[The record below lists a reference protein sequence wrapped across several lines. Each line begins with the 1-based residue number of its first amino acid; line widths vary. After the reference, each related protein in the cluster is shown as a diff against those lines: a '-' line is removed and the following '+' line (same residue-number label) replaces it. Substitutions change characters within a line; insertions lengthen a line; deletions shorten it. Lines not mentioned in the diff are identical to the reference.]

1 MRTSLTQTHTQKT
14 KTKKTHRASSQ
25 NSSLNRKYLHYSR
38 GKACYRLAI
47 QNSIDA
53 LFSALFLVVLIHST
67 GWKAKAT
74 TQTRKKVLKEKQAF
88 LSAMVC
94 PDKNWRKQWILNT
107 VLYLLPLTSSL
118 RRMVLFSTSV
128 LVDIIHCWIILK
140 NSLGTT
146 LKKKKKNPQKVTPN
160 APHPRIFCP
169 KDTFV
174 PSSRKTT
181 FSTPDA
187 GDVAQ
192 AVLLTLWLW
201 VSLSFANNLWHI
213 CCACA
218 LQILYFLMI
227 FAKENRAQWG
237 EVCPHKSAL

>member
-47 QNSIDA
+47 QNSIDT

-74 TQTRKKVLKEKQAF
+74 AQTRKKVLKEKQAF

-128 LVDIIHCWIILK
+128 FVDIIHCWIILK

-146 LKKKKKNPQKVTPN
+146 LKKKKRIHRKWHLTHHTQGSPVPKTPLF
-160 APHPRIFCP
+160 P
-169 KDTFV
+169 
-174 PSSRKTT
+174 
-181 FSTPDA
+181 
-187 GDVAQ
+187 AQ
-192 AVLLTLWLW
+192 GKQHLAHRMLGT
-201 VSLSFANNLWHI
+201 WHK
-213 CCACA
+213 
-218 LQILYFLMI
+218 QFY
-227 FAKENRAQWG
+227 
-237 EVCPHKSAL
+237 

>member
-1 MRTSLTQTHTQKT
+1 VRTSLTQTHTQKT

-74 TQTRKKVLKEKQAF
+74 AQTRKKVLKEKQAF

-107 VLYLLPLTSSL
+107 VLYFMSTTQNLCLWNFTYYKIYNLTVIKWYINRLIKILTQNWRSS
-118 RRMVLFSTSV
+118 S
-128 LVDIIHCWIILK
+128 
-140 NSLGTT
+140 
-146 LKKKKKNPQKVTPN
+146 
-160 APHPRIFCP
+160 
-169 KDTFV
+169 
-174 PSSRKTT
+174 
-181 FSTPDA
+181 
-187 GDVAQ
+187 
-192 AVLLTLWLW
+192 
-201 VSLSFANNLWHI
+201 
-213 CCACA
+213 
-218 LQILYFLMI
+218 
-227 FAKENRAQWG
+227 
-237 EVCPHKSAL
+237 